1 MQAAEAKGAGSRPDC
16 SLNTGSPALETPW
29 VTNLIPHRLEWWE
42 EGGLREVC
50 ILLSPGMSHLLQ
62 ALG

>member
-1 MQAAEAKGAGSRPDC
+1 MPDC
-16 SLNTGSPALETPW
+16 SSNTGSPALETPW

-42 EGGLREVC
+42 EGGLGGLREVC
-50 ILLSPGMSHLLQ
+50 VLLSPGMSHLLQ